1 MRGALKFHST
11 ENSEEPATKGFPFG
25 TKRVAFATD
34 QSCFA
39 FFFGKSVLLFRK
51 TMPLSRYGRKTV

>member
-39 FFFGKSVLLFRK
+39 FFW
-51 TMPLSRYGRKTV
+51 